1 MTPAIRTMIPAMARI
16 TPAIIPP
23 KKFIFSWLFGPT
35 NGRLPANTPMLTGVF
50 PKFWIVIV
58 YFPAISGLKVLKNC
72 PVNSLLVTTE
82 PFGFRIVSLRVLF
95 DICPC
100 PVLEVLLL
108 VLRSTCIAND
118 IGLEVS
124 VTCIVVFTKPDGL
137 IETPFRI
144 VFSRING
151 PANDAAHNAEM
162 TIPEINKAPPIIKIM

>member
-1 MTPAIRTMIPAMARI
+1 MTPAIRIIIPAMNKT

-23 KKFIFSWLFGPT
+23 KKFILSWLFAPT
-35 NGRLPANTPMLTGVF
+35 NGRLPANTPMLTGVL

-58 YFPAISGLKVLKNC
+58 YFPTISGLNVVKNC
-72 PVNSLLVTTE
+72 FVNSLLVLTD

-100 PVLEVLLL
+100 PALEVLF

-118 IGLEVS
+118 TGLEVS
-124 VTCIVVFTKPDGL
+124 DTWIVVFTKPVGR
-137 IETPFRI
+137 IEIPFRM

-151 PANDAAHNAEM
+151 PANDPAHSAEM
-162 TIPEINKAPPIIKIM
+162 TIPEINKAPPIIK